1 MQAAILQSR
10 RSDHSISTV
19 KYACKLPLCACSIDS
34 SHDKSQTQVQDIIL
48 TQASNWLQK
57 I

>member
-10 RSDHSISTV
+10 RSDHSIYTV

-34 SHDKSQTQVQDIIL
+34 SHDKSHTQVQDIIL
-48 TQASNWLQK
+48 TQVSNWPQK